1 MHQIYLWIGTGI
13 YGRVPSVSDIGA
25 NTAAGR
31 FAANM
36 RARRELR
43 GWSQRQLAE
52 TLVDLGHPTFRQQTV
67 AEIESGYRQV
77 KLDEALALSRA
88 LGISVDGLIRPAEVS
103 ARASELLAA
112 AWETQEANRHASHWA
127 DRRASARR
135 RLVSAVA
142 AADPDDE
149 LAEELA
155 VARRTLVETSD

>member
-1 MHQIYLWIGTGI
+1 MPG
-13 YGRVPSVSDIGA
+13 VSDVGA
-25 NTAAGR
+25 NTAADR

-36 RARRELR
+36 RLRRELR

-52 TLVDLGHPTFRQQTV
+52 ALVDLGHPTFRQQTV

-88 LGISVDGLIRPAEVS
+88 LGISVDGLIRPPELS

-112 AWETQEANRHASHWA
+112 AWETQEANRHARHWA
-127 DRRASARR
+127 DRHTSARR

-142 AADPDDE
+142 AADPDDQ

-155 VARRTLVETSD
+155 VARRTLAETAD

>member
-1 MHQIYLWIGTGI
+1 
-13 YGRVPSVSDIGA
+13 VSDVRA
-25 NTAAGR
+25 NTAAAR

-52 TLVDLGHPTFRQQTV
+52 ALVDLGHPTFRQQTV

-88 LGISVDGLIRPAEVS
+88 LGISVDGLIRPAELS

-112 AWETQEANRHASHWA
+112 AWETQEADRHARHWA
-127 DRRASARR
+127 DRHALARR

-142 AADPDDE
+142 AAVPDDE

-155 VARRTLVETSD
+155 VARRTLAETSD

>member
-1 MHQIYLWIGTGI
+1 MSEVRPH
-13 YGRVPSVSDIGA
+13 
-25 NTAAGR
+25 TAAGR
-31 FAANM
+31 FAANL

-52 TLVDLGHPTFRQQTV
+52 ALVDLGHPTFRQQTV

-88 LGISVDGLIRPAEVS
+88 LGISVDNLIRPAELS

-112 AWETQEANRHASHWA
+112 AWETQEANRHARHWA
-127 DRRASARR
+127 DRHTSSRQ

-142 AADPDDE
+142 AADPEDE

-155 VARRTLVETSD
+155 VARRILAETSA